1 MPELPE
7 IEGYVAGLEAH
18 VVGAELQAVRLAS
31 PFFLRTVAPPL
42 VDFSA
47 HRLIGAARLGKRV
60 VLRFPDELSLVV
72 HPMVAGRL
80 RWRPRGAKLPGKAA
94 LAALDFDRGTL
105 VITEQGSK
113 KRAAL
118 FAVRGSIRHLD
129 PGGVEPL
136 EVDEAS
142 FARAL
147 ASAPHT
153 LKRALCEPKQFSGI
167 GNAWSDEILWHAG
180 LSPFLRAT
188 ELAGERLAALIA
200 STREVLA
207 GARERHVAAAR
218 ETFPDKVTAF
228 QPEMAVHGRFKEPCP
243 RCGTRIERITRASGH
258 DFHYC
263 PGCQTGGKVLA
274 DRALSKLLKD
284 SWPPAD
290 P

>member
-18 VVGAELQAVRLAS
+18 VVGATLESVRLAS
-31 PFFLRTVAPPL
+31 AFFLRTVTPPL
-42 VDFSA
+42 ADFTGL
-47 HRLIGAARLGKRV
+47 RLSGAARLGKRV
-60 VLRFPDELSLVV
+60 VLHFPGELSLVV

-80 RWRPRGAKLPGKAA
+80 RWRPPAAKLPGKAA
-94 LAALDFDRGTL
+94 LAALDFERGTL
-105 VITEQGSK
+105 MITEQGSK

-118 FAVRGSIRHLD
+118 FAVRGSVQHLD

-136 EVDEAS
+136 EVDEAE

-147 ASAPHT
+147 ALAPHT

-167 GNAWSDEILWHAG
+167 GNAWSDEILWHAR

-200 STREVLA
+200 STREVL
-207 GARERHVAAAR
+207 GAARDRHVAAAR

-243 RCGTRIERITRASGH
+243 RCGSRIERITRASGH

-274 DRALSKLLKD
+274 DRALSRLLKD

>member
-1 MPELPE
+1 MKKGRDRTRISSAERLQHDILRYDAMGVHRLGAPGAEDALDWIAAELE
-7 IEGYVAGLEAH
+7 AAGLE
-18 VVGAELQAVRLAS
+18 VTTQ
-31 PFFLRTVAPPL
+31 
-42 VDFSA
+42 DFSVD
-47 HRLIGAARLGKRV
+47 RQY
-60 VLRFPDELSLVV
+60 
-72 HPMVAGRL
+72 
-80 RWRPRGAKLPGKAA
+80 
-94 LAALDFDRGTL
+94 DFDRGTL
-105 VITEQGSK
+105 MITEQGSK

-118 FAVRGSIRHLD
+118 FAVRGSINHLD

-136 EVDEAS
+136 EVDEAQ

-167 GNAWSDEILWHAG
+167 GNAWSDEILWHAR

-188 ELAGERLAALIA
+188 ELAGERLTALVE
-200 STREVLA
+200 STRAVL
-207 GARERHVAAAR
+207 GAARDRHVAAAR
-218 ETFPDKVTAF
+218 ASFPDKVTAF

-243 RCGTRIERITRASGH
+243 RCGARIERITRATGH